1 MVFNIE
7 RASDIWH
14 SEQPVEG
21 AKEAGKE
28 KNGIPIWTIEVN
40 NLEELISLQE
50 KVGRPLI
57 IGRANQRGERT
68 ITIYDDLIE

>member
-1 MVFNIE
+1 MVFDIE
-7 RASDIWH
+7 RASDIWR
-14 SEQPVEG
+14 SGQPVEG
-21 AKEAGKE
+21 ARLAGKE
-28 KNGIPIWTIEVN
+28 KDGVPIWTIEVN
-40 NLEELISLQE
+40 NLEELISLRE